1 MGGGGDLGG
10 PSWEAVGALPL
21 EEWELGAALGL
32 QGITGRAL
40 HGAEGLV
47 RCEGGG
53 LRRATESRNSDRG
66 RGGGWLGGTRLACER
81 RHVGGQRLSWGPR

>member
-1 MGGGGDLGG
+1 MGGGEEPEMGGGGDLGG

-47 RCEGGG
+47 RCGGG
-53 LRRATESRNSDRG
+53 RAQESHR
-66 RGGGWLGGTRLACER
+66 
-81 RHVGGQRLSWGPR
+81 V

>member
-1 MGGGGDLGG
+1 MACSVLPGRGADTGGKGRVEEPVMGGGEKPEMGAGGDLGG
-10 PSWEAVGALPL
+10 PSWETVGPLSL

-47 RCEGGG
+47 GGG
-53 LRRATESRNSDRG
+53 AQESHR
-66 RGGGWLGGTRLACER
+66 
-81 RHVGGQRLSWGPR
+81 V